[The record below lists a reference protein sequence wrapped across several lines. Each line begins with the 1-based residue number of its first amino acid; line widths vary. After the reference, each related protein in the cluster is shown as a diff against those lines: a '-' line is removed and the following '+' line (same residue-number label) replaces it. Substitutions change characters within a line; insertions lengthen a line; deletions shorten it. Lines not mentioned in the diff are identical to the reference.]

1 MPSLTICWLM
11 LNLAK
16 HSCLKSFNRVDFIW
30 ALLDKLAGLLMKV
43 SAPLTR
49 NVLAPLATT
58 TLAVAIDTAILRE
71 TRGWGAI
78 ATSGIKIKKSA
89 EIQVY

>member
-1 MPSLTICWLM
+1 MLSLTICWLM

-58 TLAVAIDTAILRE
+58 LAAAIDTAILRE

>member
-1 MPSLTICWLM
+1 
-11 LNLAK
+11 
-16 HSCLKSFNRVDFIW
+16 
-30 ALLDKLAGLLMKV
+30 MKV

-71 TRGWGAI
+71 TRGCGAI